1 MRCSCPMSCW
11 GACSFNLLVP
21 DTAHLDYFICI
32 CSSVSHLSVCPS
44 IHLSAITHP
53 SIYLIFVSLSL
64 YPSILPSTHLQSIY
78 PSIQYLSICLSNLY
92 LSICSSTIYLT
103 IIYLSMY
110 IYHLLTYLSVFDW
123 LFRKGREEK
132 WGKKRKKQDFKWC
145 FWFFLSTLVKRSDP
159 RSPQS
164 WHGAVCGQNT
174 GRSLLGSTVL
184 LSLKV
189 DRHTS
194 LVGVEEL
201 SLCGHFHYT
210 FTSAVMRFRGEIRT
224 FWHRWGLRALH
235 IHPNVLRSLREGRVQ
250 RSRCCWSQ
258 VHTLSSSPGP
268 GLDPEVPD
276 SSLQLLPWASL
287 RSHMSDVQ
295 LLPSYHL

>member
-145 FWFFLSTLVKRSDP
+145 FWFFLSTLVKRSD
-159 RSPQS
+159 RS
-164 WHGAVCGQNT
+164 C
-174 GRSLLGSTVL
+174 R
-184 LSLKV
+184 KV
-189 DRHTS
+189 
-194 LVGVEEL
+194 
-201 SLCGHFHYT
+201 
-210 FTSAVMRFRGEIRT
+210 
-224 FWHRWGLRALH
+224 
-235 IHPNVLRSLREGRVQ
+235 
-250 RSRCCWSQ
+250 
-258 VHTLSSSPGP
+258 
-268 GLDPEVPD
+268 
-276 SSLQLLPWASL
+276 
-287 RSHMSDVQ
+287 
-295 LLPSYHL
+295 LPSQQNKLLKIEFKNV